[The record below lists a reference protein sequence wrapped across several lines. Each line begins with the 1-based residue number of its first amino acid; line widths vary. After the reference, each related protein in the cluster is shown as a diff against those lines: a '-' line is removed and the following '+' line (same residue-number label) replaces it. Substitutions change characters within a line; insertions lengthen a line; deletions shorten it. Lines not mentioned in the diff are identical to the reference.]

1 VRYSDGFVTPL
12 FIGGLV
18 ILAVWLVIA
27 LFEILAPGPSIR
39 WRRRI
44 LDKPGR
50 RIGSAQVAA
59 AFDHITHERDDPDGW
74 RDPSVQQRMRMIGFV
89 NLALAVLFASFLVLA
104 SR

>member
-1 VRYSDGFVTPL
+1 MRFSQGFVTPL

-27 LFEILAPGPSIR
+27 LFEILAPGQAIR
-39 WRRRI
+39 WRRRF
-44 LDKPGR
+44 LNKR
-50 RIGSAQVAA
+50 EHRIGSAQVAA
-59 AFDHITHERDDPDGW
+59 AFDHITHERDDPHGW
-74 RDPSVQQRMRMIGFV
+74 RDPSVQQRVRMIGFV